1 MKKNKKSIKRQ
12 ITVYFALPVFI
23 LIFALLYGNIRM
35 IQRYNREMAGV
46 SRDIMDIYME
56 NLKNTIQKADEY
68 FIGTLA
74 GNDDFEYLVRRRDK
88 KEVDASIY
96 GAIKALARSSQLN
109 LNFNDIV
116 SAYII
121 MDTYHGLYQTC
132 VQNSQNIESADRVR
146 QYLWDAPDAFLD
158 NRQWTFT
165 MIDDVAYLIRVMER
179 KDVYMAGAIE
189 LNRIPK
195 PANTSIGGDY
205 MLVYTDAAMDVADR
219 LVDLDALGI
228 KLKPVDGTFY
238 TSGKWNSYVI
248 ISEQVPGTDIWMN
261 IIKSNR
267 RFFSEMRSELIIFF
281 GLWVLSVLLVPYGL
295 WQLRRLIFNPI
306 HILIQAVLQ
315 IKAGDFE
322 TEITA
327 DDEIVEFG
335 EIQETLNHMVR
346 EIGALKLES
355 YEQQLTAQKAQM
367 QYLSLQLKPHF
378 YLNCLKTIYGMAQNR
393 DYKGIQQLTL
403 IVSRHLRYI
412 FRDNT
417 QLVTLNDELSYVD
430 NYLELQRTA
439 HGRDI
444 ACTIHSEPE
453 AGGIKVPPLILQ
465 TFVENSVK
473 YGFVEQKPLTIT
485 MDICLL
491 PARDVPLCDIT
502 ITDNGPGYPLEI
514 LERLR
519 NIEQSFADMHE
530 HVGIFNLLSRL
541 RLLYGSK
548 AEWHFDS
555 TPQGAFSELIFP
567 IKGGGTG
574 E

>member
-12 ITVYFALPVFI
+12 IIIYFALPVFI

-35 IQRYNREMAGV
+35 IDRYNREMAGV

-68 FIGTLA
+68 FMGTLA
-74 GNDDFEYLVRRRDK
+74 GDDDFDYLVRRRDK

-96 GAIKALARSSQLN
+96 GAIKTLAQSSQLN

-116 SAYII
+116 STYII
-121 MDTYHGLYQTC
+121 MDTYHQLYQTC
-132 VQNSQNIESADRVR
+132 VQNSQSMENADKVR
-146 QYLWDAPDAFLD
+146 QFLWADPDAFSAD
-158 NRQWTFT
+158 RQWTFT
-165 MIDDVAYLIRVMER
+165 QIDGVAYLIRVMER

-195 PANTSIGGDY
+195 PVNTSIGGDY
-205 MLVYTDAAMDVADR
+205 MLVYTDGAMEVTDHS
-219 LVDLDALGI
+219 VDLDALGI
-228 KLKPVDGTFY
+228 TLRPEDGGFY

-248 ISEQVPGTDIWMN
+248 ISEQVPGTDIRMN

-267 RFFSEMRSELIIFF
+267 RFFSEMKSELIIFF
-281 GLWVLSVLLVPYGL
+281 CLWILAVLLVPYGL

-322 TEITA
+322 TEIAA

-335 EIQETLNHMVR
+335 EIQETLNHMVK

-355 YEQQLTAQKAQM
+355 YEQQLATQKAQM

-378 YLNCLKTIYGMAQNR
+378 YLNCLKTIYGMAQNC

-412 FRDNT
+412 FRDNS
-417 QLVTLNDELSYVD
+417 QLVLLKDELSYVN

-439 HGRDI
+439 HSRDI
-444 ACTIHSEPE
+444 SCTIHSEPE
-453 AGGIKVPPLILQ
+453 ADSVRVPPLILQ

-473 YGFVEQKPLTIT
+473 YGFVEQKPLIIT

-491 PARDVPLCDIT
+491 PAQDVPLCDIT
-502 ITDNGPGYPLEI
+502 ITDNGPGYPPDV
-514 LERLR
+514 LERLGHTEHR
-519 NIEQSFADMHE
+519 PADMHE
-530 HVGIFNLLSRL
+530 HVGIYNLLSRL
-541 RLLYGSK
+541 RLLYGTK
-548 AEWHFDS
+548 AEWFFDS
-555 TPQGAFSELIFP
+555 TPDGAFSELIFP
-567 IKGGGTG
+567 AKGGGKD